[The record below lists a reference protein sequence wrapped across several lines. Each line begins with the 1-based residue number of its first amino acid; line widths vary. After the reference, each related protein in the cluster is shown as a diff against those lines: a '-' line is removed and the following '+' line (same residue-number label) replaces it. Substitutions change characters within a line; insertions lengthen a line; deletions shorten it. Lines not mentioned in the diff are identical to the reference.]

1 MFLSLV
7 RERDPSEARVALTP
21 EGVHG
26 LVEAGH
32 EVVVE
37 TEAGQR
43 AGFLDSDYRAAGAQL
58 AFSDFEAVRLSQVL
72 VKVQAPTDQELEL
85 ITPDSTLVSF
95 LHLAARKQ
103 GLLQRLIG
111 SGSTAVALELIENQ
125 GRRPVMDPLSAM
137 GARIAMNLVQ
147 HHLTRSG
154 GGLGRLIAGS
164 PGVPPVRLVVLGG
177 GVAGVA
183 AARAAQSQ
191 GAQVA
196 IVELDATRL
205 MVLHEQLSGVVTVG
219 ASASNLSHYLQWAD
233 VVVGA
238 VGRRG
243 LPAPKVLTTAR
254 MRSMRS
260 GSLFVDLSIDEGGCA
275 ETSRPNPQVY
285 EAQGVRHLC
294 VPNLASLVAQTASEA
309 LSIGTMPL
317 LMALGHGMR
326 RAVEK
331 RPELLAATQV
341 FEGALCCPRVARL
354 HGGQAEDLKGLL
366 SEGLN

>member
-1 MFLSLV
+1 
-7 RERDPSEARVALTP
+7 
-21 EGVHG
+21 
-26 LVEAGH
+26 
-32 EVVVE
+32 
-37 TEAGQR
+37 
-43 AGFLDSDYRAAGAQL
+43 
-58 AFSDFEAVRLSQVL
+58 
-72 VKVQAPTDQELEL
+72 
-85 ITPDSTLVSF
+85 
-95 LHLAARKQ
+95 
-103 GLLQRLIG
+103 
-111 SGSTAVALELIENQ
+111 
-125 GRRPVMDPLSAM
+125 MDPLSAM

-147 HHLTRSG
+147 HHLTRPG

-183 AARAAQSQ
+183 AARAAQAQ

-196 IVELDATRL
+196 IVELNATRL

-341 FEGALCCPRVARL
+341 FQGALCCPKVARL

>member
-43 AGFLDSDYRAAGAQL
+43 SGFLDSDYRAAGAQI

-183 AARAAQSQ
+183 AARAAQAQ

-341 FEGALCCPRVARL
+341 FEGTLCCSRVAKL

-366 SEGLN
+366 G

>member
-7 RERDPSEARVALTP
+7 KERDPSEARVALTP
-21 EGVHG
+21 EGVRG
-26 LVEAGH
+26 LVEADH

-37 TEAGQR
+37 TEAGLR
-43 AGFLDSDYRAAGAQL
+43 AGFPDSDYRAAGAQIV
-58 AFSDFEAVRLSQVL
+58 FSDFEAVRASEIL
-72 VKVQAPTDQELEL
+72 VKVQAPTDAELEL

-95 LHLAARKQ
+95 LHLAAREQ
-103 GLLQRLIG
+103 GLLQRLTG
-111 SGSTAVALELIENQ
+111 SGSTAVALELIEKQ
-125 GRRPVMDPLSAM
+125 GRRPVMDPVSAM
-137 GARIAMNLVQ
+137 GGRIAMNLAQ
-147 HHLTRSG
+147 HHLTRAG
-154 GGLGRLIAGS
+154 GGVGRLIAGS
-164 PGVPPVRLVVLGG
+164 PGVPPVRVAVLGG
-177 GVAGVA
+177 GVAGKA
-183 AARAAQSQ
+183 AAQAAQAH
-191 GAQVA
+191 GAEVA

-219 ASASNLSHYLQWAD
+219 ASASNLNHYLQWAD

-243 LPAPKVLTTAR
+243 LPAPKVLTKAR

-275 ETSRPNPQVY
+275 ETSHPNPEVY
-285 EAQGVRHLC
+285 QAEGVRHLC

-317 LMALGHGMR
+317 LMALGRGMR

-341 FEGALCCPRVARL
+341 FEGTLCCPMVARMQ
-354 HGGQAEDLKGLL
+354 GGQAEDLKELL
-366 SEGLN
+366 R

>member
-43 AGFLDSDYRAAGAQL
+43 AGFLDSDYRAAGAQI

-103 GLLQRLIG
+103 GLLQRLLG

-147 HHLTRSG
+147 HHLTRPG

-183 AARAAQSQ
+183 AARAAQAQ

-196 IVELDATRL
+196 IVELNATRL

-341 FEGALCCPRVARL
+341 FQGALCCPKVARL